1 MVLDI
6 GVTSILTNVG
16 VFILGL
22 IPNRVVKSKSV
33 INSLIFYHISLVF
46 V

>member
-22 IPNRVVKSKSV
+22 IPNKVVKSKSV
-33 INSLIFYHISLVF
+33 LNSLLLLHISLVF